1 VAVFDTIRVPDM
13 IGYADSADGLH
24 WSHAGQMRLRRTP
37 ALWVK
42 DVRTPLGLV
51 EEPDGTFTLFYT
63 GYDKPFGEV
72 GYGSVGLLRVKVE

>member
-1 VAVFDTIRVPDM
+1 
-13 IGYADSADGLH
+13 
-24 WSHAGQMRLRRTP
+24 MRLRRTP

-63 GYDKPFGEV
+63 GYDKPFGER